1 MKFSKLITVFAGALV
16 VTTLLVACGT
26 KKESNADNAKQSQ
39 TTKSEPK
46 KIEVTDAKGKK
57 LTVPTHPKKVVV
69 FDNGSLDTINA
80 LGEGKSVAAV
90 ALKNLPPYL
99 SEFKSSESAGGLK
112 EPDLEKINAVQP
124 DLIII
129 SARQESFKK
138 DLEKIA
144 PVLYLG
150 VDNAK
155 VWESTKANIMTL
167 ANIYGKETEATKQVE
182 TLEKN
187 IAAVKEKAQKAN
199 LSTLTVLSNEGQ
211 LAAFGPGSRYAIVN
225 DVFGFKSVDD
235 TIKASTHGQQVSYEY
250 VLEKNPDVLFVVDRT
265 KALSGKTTETLVA
278 SNELVKQ
285 TNASKNKKV
294 IDLDPTLWYLS
305 GGGLQSTQLMLDGV
319 AKALD

>member
-167 ANIYGKETEATKQVE
+167 ASIYGKETEATKQVE
-182 TLEKN
+182 D
-187 IAAVKEKAQKAN
+187 
-199 LSTLTVLSNEGQ
+199 
-211 LAAFGPGSRYAIVN
+211 R
-225 DVFGFKSVDD
+225 KSV
-235 TIKASTHGQQVSYEY
+235 V
-250 VLEKNPDVLFVVDRT
+250 
-265 KALSGKTTETLVA
+265 
-278 SNELVKQ
+278 
-285 TNASKNKKV
+285 
-294 IDLDPTLWYLS
+294 
-305 GGGLQSTQLMLDGV
+305 
-319 AKALD
+319 